1 MLEGRASF
9 SRLLSALLVFACVL
23 AGCSA
28 NRFLYNRADTFV
40 RWTIDDYVDLTSEQ
54 QKQFDADL
62 GGLLDWHR
70 RDELPL
76 YREYILSSLDALEG
90 GVTIDEAVLI
100 SEAINE
106 AANRLQVKLVDL
118 LLESAEGLTDGQI
131 KDFLDELDRQQEEYA
146 EERLVRDDITYADD
160 AADSLQ
166 RLAKRLL
173 GKLNDEQKALIQSR
187 SIELMRIDRL
197 WHEDRSVW
205 GAKLR
210 TILWSRLPG
219 WQTEIR
225 VLGDTRSEVR
235 TPAYVAGIE
244 HNGDVILGLLVKVI
258 NGRTESQDSRMRRFL
273 DDLIA
278 DIDALTTANEAEA
291 LVVQQR

>member
-1 MLEGRASF
+1 MLERRASF
-9 SRLLSALLVFACVL
+9 FRLLAVLLVFSLGL

-40 RWTIDDYVDLTSEQ
+40 RWAIDDYVDLTAEQ
-54 QKQFDADL
+54 QKQFDAEL
-62 GGLLDWHR
+62 YGLLDWHR

-76 YREYILSSLDALEG
+76 YREFILSSLDALEG
-90 GVTIDEAVLI
+90 GVTMGEAILI
-100 SEAINE
+100 SDAIDE

-118 LLESAEGLTDGQI
+118 LLESAESLTDGQI
-131 KDFLDELDRQQEEYA
+131 QDFLDELDRQQAEYA
-146 EERLVRDDITYADD
+146 QERLVRDDITYADD

-173 GKLNDEQKALIQSR
+173 GRLNDEQKALIESR
-187 SIELMRIDRL
+187 STELIRIDRL
-197 WHEDRSVW
+197 WHDDRSLW

-210 TILWSRLPG
+210 TILESRLTG

-225 VLGDTRSEVR
+225 VLGDTRSEAR

-244 HNGDVILGLLVKVI
+244 HNGDVILGLLVEVI
-258 NGRTESQDSRMRRFL
+258 NGRTERQDRRMRRFL

-278 DIDALTTANEAEA
+278 DIDALTVSNAAEA
-291 LVVQQR
+291 LVVQ

>member
-1 MLEGRASF
+1 MMEHRASF
-9 SRLLSALLVFACVL
+9 SRLLFALLVLAFVL

-40 RWTIDDYVDLTSEQ
+40 RWAIDDYVDLASEQ
-54 QKQFDADL
+54 QRQFDEDL
-62 GGLLDWHR
+62 DGLLDWHR
-70 RDELPL
+70 RYELPL
-76 YREYILSSLDALEG
+76 YREFIVSSLDALEG

-100 SEAINE
+100 SEAIDE

-131 KDFLDELDRQQEEYA
+131 KNFLDELDRQQEEYA
-146 EERLVRDDITYADD
+146 MERLVRDDITYADD

-173 GKLNDEQKALIQSR
+173 GRLNDEQKALIHSR
-187 SIELMRIDRL
+187 STELMRIDRL

-210 TILWSRLPG
+210 TILESRLPG
-219 WQTEIR
+219 WQTDIR
-225 VLGDTRSEVR
+225 VLGDTRSEAR

-244 HNGDVILGLLVKVI
+244 HNGDIILGLLVEVI
-258 NGRTESQDSRMRRFL
+258 NGRTARQDKRMRRFL

-278 DIDALTTANEAEA
+278 DIDALTVANAAEA
-291 LVVQQR
+291 LVVQ

>member
-1 MLEGRASF
+1 MPGRRGSF
-9 SRLLSALLVFACVL
+9 LRLLVTLLASTLVL
-23 AGCSA
+23 AACSA

-40 RWTIDDYVDLTSEQ
+40 RWAIDDYVDLTVEQ

-62 GGLLDWHR
+62 EGLLDWHR

-76 YREYILSSLDALEG
+76 YREFIVSSLDALEG
-90 GVTIDEAVLI
+90 GVTIDEAVSI
-100 SEAINE
+100 SDSIDE
-106 AANRLQVKLVDL
+106 AANRLQVQLIDFL
-118 LLESAEGLTDGQI
+118 LMSAEGLSDSQI
-131 KDFLDELDRQQEEYA
+131 QTFLDELDLQQEEYSQ
-146 EERLVRDDITYADD
+146 ERLTRDDIQYADD

-173 GKLNDEQKALIQSR
+173 GRLNDDQKALVQSR
-187 SIELMRIDRL
+187 STELIRIDRL

-210 TILWSRLPG
+210 TILESRSPG

-225 VLGDTRSEVR
+225 VLGDTRSEAR

-244 HNGDVILGLLVKVI
+244 HNGDVILRLLVDTI
-258 NGRTESQDSRMRRFL
+258 NDRTERQDRRMRRFL

-278 DIDALTTANEAEA
+278 DIDALTAANVAEG
-291 LVVQQR
+291 LVVQ

>member
-1 MLEGRASF
+1 MSDRRRSVL
-9 SRLLSALLVFACVL
+9 RLSTTLLVFSLVL

-62 GGLLDWHR
+62 DGLLDWHR
-70 RDELPL
+70 RYELPL
-76 YREYILSSLDALEG
+76 YREFILSSLDALEG

-100 SEAINE
+100 SEAIDE
-106 AANRLQVKLVDL
+106 AANRLQVKLVGL

-131 KDFLDELDRQQEEYA
+131 QDFLDELDGQQEEYA
-146 EERLVRDDITYADD
+146 EERLVRDDIKYADD
-160 AADSLQ
+160 AAESLQ
-166 RLAKRLL
+166 GLAKRLL
-173 GKLNDEQKALIQSR
+173 GRLNDDQKALIQSR
-187 SIELMRIDRL
+187 STELMRIDRL

-210 TILWSRLPG
+210 AILESRLPG
-219 WQTEIR
+219 WQAEIR
-225 VLGDTRSEVR
+225 VLGDSRSETR

-244 HNGDVILGLLVKVI
+244 HNGDVILGLLVEVI
-258 NGRTESQDSRMRRFL
+258 NGRTERQGRRMRRFL
-273 DDLIA
+273 DELIA
-278 DIDALTTANEAEA
+278 DIDALTVANAAEA
-291 LVVQQR
+291 LVVQ

>member
-1 MLEGRASF
+1 MPGHRGSF
-9 SRLLSALLVFACVL
+9 LRLLVTLLASTLVL
-23 AGCSA
+23 AACSA

-40 RWTIDDYVDLTSEQ
+40 RWAIDDYVDLTVEQ

-62 GGLLDWHR
+62 EGLLDWHR
-70 RDELPL
+70 RDELPI
-76 YREYILSSLDALEG
+76 YREFIVSSLDALEG

-100 SEAINE
+100 SDSIDE
-106 AANRLQVKLVDL
+106 AANRLQVQLIDFL
-118 LLESAEGLTDGQI
+118 LMSAEGLSDSQI
-131 KDFLDELDRQQEEYA
+131 QTFLDELDLQQEEYSQ
-146 EERLVRDDITYADD
+146 ERLIRDDIQYADD

-173 GKLNDEQKALIQSR
+173 GRLNDDQKALVQSR
-187 SIELMRIDRL
+187 STELIRIDRL

-210 TILWSRLPG
+210 TILESRSPG

-225 VLGDTRSEVR
+225 VLGDTRSEAR

-244 HNGDVILGLLVKVI
+244 HNGDVILRLLVDTI
-258 NGRTESQDSRMRRFL
+258 NDRTERQDRRMRRFL

-278 DIDALTTANEAEA
+278 DIDALTAANVAEG
-291 LVVQQR
+291 LVVQ

>member
-1 MLEGRASF
+1 MPKRQSSF
-9 SRLLSALLVFACVL
+9 SRFLSALLVFAFFL

-40 RWTIDDYVDLTSEQ
+40 RWAMDDYVDLTSEQ
-54 QKQFDADL
+54 QQQFDEDL
-62 GGLLDWHR
+62 DGLLDWHR

-76 YREYILSSLDALEG
+76 YREFIVSSLDALEG

-100 SEAINE
+100 SDAIDE

-118 LLESAEGLTDGQI
+118 LLESAGGLTNGQLQ
-131 KDFLDELDRQQEEYA
+131 DFLDELDRQQEEYA
-146 EERLVRDDITYADD
+146 QERLVRDDITYADD

-173 GKLNDEQKALIQSR
+173 GRLNDEQKALIQSR
-187 SIELMRIDRL
+187 STELMRIDRL
-197 WHEDRSVW
+197 WHKDRSVW
-205 GAKLR
+205 GAQLR
-210 TILWSRLPG
+210 TILEGRLAG

-225 VLGDTRSEVR
+225 VLGDTRSEAR

-244 HNGDVILGLLVKVI
+244 HNGDIILRLLVEVI
-258 NGRTESQDSRMRRFL
+258 NGRTARQDKRMRRFL

-278 DIDALTTANEAEA
+278 DIDALTAVNAAEA
-291 LVVQQR
+291 LVVQ

>member
-1 MLEGRASF
+1 MSPRTASLR
-9 SRLLSALLVFACVL
+9 SIILLVMFALVL
-23 AGCSA
+23 SGCSA

-40 RWTIDDYVDLTSEQ
+40 RWAIDDYVDLTSEQ
-54 QKQFDADL
+54 QKQFDTDL
-62 GGLLDWHR
+62 DELLDWHR

-76 YREYILSSLDALEG
+76 YREFIVSSLDALEG

-100 SEAINE
+100 SEAIDE

-118 LLESAEGLTDGQI
+118 LLESAEGLIDDQI
-131 KDFLDELDRQQEEYA
+131 QDFLDELDRQQEEYA
-146 EERLVRDDITYADD
+146 QERLVREDITYADD

-173 GKLNDEQKALIQSR
+173 GRLNDEQKALIQSR
-187 SIELMRIDRL
+187 STELMRIDRL

-210 TILWSRLPG
+210 TILESRLPG

-225 VLGDTRSEVR
+225 VLGDTRSEAR

-244 HNGDVILGLLVKVI
+244 HNGDIILGLLVEVI
-258 NGRTESQDSRMRRFL
+258 NGRTERQDKRMRRFL

-278 DIDALTTANEAEA
+278 DIDALTAANAAEA
-291 LVVQQR
+291 LVVQ

>member
-1 MLEGRASF
+1 MPGHRGSF
-9 SRLLSALLVFACVL
+9 LRLLVTLLASTLVL
-23 AGCSA
+23 AACSA

-40 RWTIDDYVDLTSEQ
+40 RWAIDDYVDLTVEQ

-62 GGLLDWHR
+62 EGLLDWHR

-76 YREYILSSLDALEG
+76 YRKFIVSSLDALEG

-100 SEAINE
+100 SDSIDE
-106 AANRLQVKLVDL
+106 AANRLQVQLIDFL
-118 LLESAEGLTDGQI
+118 LMSAEGLSDSQI
-131 KDFLDELDRQQEEYA
+131 QTFLDELDLQQEEYSQ
-146 EERLVRDDITYADD
+146 ERLTQDDIQYADD

-173 GKLNDEQKALIQSR
+173 GRLNDDQKALVQSR
-187 SIELMRIDRL
+187 STELIRIDRL

-210 TILWSRLPG
+210 TILESRSPG

-225 VLGDTRSEVR
+225 VLGDTRSEAR

-244 HNGDVILGLLVKVI
+244 HNGDVILRLLVDTI
-258 NGRTESQDSRMRRFL
+258 NDRTERQDRRMRRFL

-278 DIDALTTANEAEA
+278 DIDALTAANVAEG
-291 LVVQQR
+291 LVVQ

>member
-1 MLEGRASF
+1 MPGHRGSF
-9 SRLLSALLVFACVL
+9 LRLLVTLLASTLVL
-23 AGCSA
+23 AACSA

-40 RWTIDDYVDLTSEQ
+40 RWAIDDYVDLTVEQ

-62 GGLLDWHR
+62 EGLLDWHR
-70 RDELPL
+70 RDELPI
-76 YREYILSSLDALEG
+76 YREFIVSSLDALEG
-90 GVTIDEAVLI
+90 GVTIDEAVSI
-100 SEAINE
+100 SDSIDE
-106 AANRLQVKLVDL
+106 AANRLQVQLIDFL
-118 LLESAEGLTDGQI
+118 LMSAEGLSDSQI
-131 KDFLDELDRQQEEYA
+131 QTFLDELDLQQEEYSQ
-146 EERLVRDDITYADD
+146 ERLTRDDIQYADD

-173 GKLNDEQKALIQSR
+173 GRLNDDQKALVQSR
-187 SIELMRIDRL
+187 STELIRIDRL

-210 TILWSRLPG
+210 TILESRSPG

-225 VLGDTRSEVR
+225 VLGNTRSEAR

-244 HNGDVILGLLVKVI
+244 HNGDVILRLLVDTI
-258 NGRTESQDSRMRRFL
+258 HDRTERQDRRMRRFL

-278 DIDALTTANEAEA
+278 DIDALTAANVAEG
-291 LVVQQR
+291 LVVQ

>member
-1 MLEGRASF
+1 MPGHRDSF
-9 SRLLSALLVFACVL
+9 LRLLVTLLASTLVL
-23 AGCSA
+23 AACSA

-40 RWTIDDYVDLTSEQ
+40 RWAIDDYVDLTVEQ

-62 GGLLDWHR
+62 EGLLDWHR
-70 RDELPL
+70 RDELPI
-76 YREYILSSLDALEG
+76 YREFIVSSLDALEG
-90 GVTIDEAVLI
+90 GVTIDEAVSI
-100 SEAINE
+100 SDSIDE
-106 AANRLQVKLVDL
+106 AANRLQVQLIDFL
-118 LLESAEGLTDGQI
+118 LMSAEGLSDSQI
-131 KDFLDELDRQQEEYA
+131 QTFLDELDLQQVEYSQ
-146 EERLVRDDITYADD
+146 ERLTRDDIQYADD

-173 GKLNDEQKALIQSR
+173 GRLNDDQKALVQSR
-187 SIELMRIDRL
+187 STELIRIDRL

-210 TILWSRLPG
+210 TILESRSPG

-225 VLGDTRSEVR
+225 VLGDTRSEAR

-244 HNGDVILGLLVKVI
+244 HNGDVILRLLVDTI
-258 NGRTESQDSRMRRFL
+258 NDRTERQDRRMRRFL

-278 DIDALTTANEAEA
+278 DIDALTAANVAEG
-291 LVVQQR
+291 LVVQ

>member
-1 MLEGRASF
+1 LV
-9 SRLLSALLVFACVL
+9 LSLVWVVVL
-23 AGCSA
+23 SGCSA

-40 RWTIDDYVDLTSEQ
+40 RWAIDDYVDLTSEQ
-54 QKQFDADL
+54 QRQFDSDL
-62 GGLLDWHR
+62 DGLLNWHR
-70 RDELPL
+70 HAELPL
-76 YREYILSSLDALEG
+76 YREFIVSSLDALEG

-100 SEAINE
+100 SEAIDE

-118 LLESAEGLTDGQI
+118 LLESAEGLADHQI
-131 KDFLDELDRQQEEYA
+131 QDFLDELDRQQEEYA
-146 EERLVRDDITYADD
+146 EERLVRDDIIYADD

-173 GKLNDEQKALIQSR
+173 GRLNDDQKELIQSR
-187 SIELMRIDRL
+187 STELMRIDRL
-197 WHEDRSVW
+197 WYEDRSVW

-210 TILWSRLPG
+210 TILESRLPG

-225 VLGDTRSEVR
+225 VLADTRSEAR

-244 HNGDVILGLLVKVI
+244 HNGDIILGLLVEVI
-258 NGRTESQDSRMRRFL
+258 NDRTERQDRRMRRFL

-278 DIDALTTANEAEA
+278 DIDALTTANAADA
-291 LVVQQR
+291 LVVQQG

>member
-9 SRLLSALLVFACVL
+9 SRLLSALLVFAFVL

-62 GGLLDWHR
+62 DGLLEWHR

-76 YREYILSSLDALEG
+76 YREFIVSSLDALEG
-90 GVTIDEAVLI
+90 GVTIDEAILI
-100 SEAINE
+100 SGGIDE

-118 LLESAEGLTDGQI
+118 LLGSAEGLTDGQI
-131 KDFLDELDRQQEEYA
+131 RDFLDELDRQQEEYA
-146 EERLVRDDITYADD
+146 QERLIRDNIEYADD
-160 AADSLQ
+160 AADSLR
-166 RLAKRLL
+166 RLGKRLL
-173 GKLNDEQKALIQSR
+173 GRLNGDQKALIQSR
-187 SIELMRIDRL
+187 STELMRIDRL
-197 WHEDRSVW
+197 WHEDRSAW
-205 GAKLR
+205 GAKLG
-210 TILWSRLPG
+210 TILESRLPG
-219 WQTEIR
+219 WQTEVR
-225 VLGDTRSEVR
+225 VLGDTRSEAR

-244 HNGDVILGLLVKVI
+244 HNGDVILGLLVEVI
-258 NGRTESQDSRMRRFL
+258 NGRTDRQDRRMRGFL

-278 DIDALTTANEAEA
+278 DIDALTAAKAAEA
-291 LVVQQR
+291 LVAQ

>member
-1 MLEGRASF
+1 MPGHRGSF
-9 SRLLSALLVFACVL
+9 LRLLVTLLASTLVL
-23 AGCSA
+23 AACSA

-40 RWTIDDYVDLTSEQ
+40 RWAIDDYVDLTVEQ

-62 GGLLDWHR
+62 EGLLDWHR
-70 RDELPL
+70 RDELPI
-76 YREYILSSLDALEG
+76 YREFIVSSLDALEG

-100 SEAINE
+100 SDAIDE
-106 AANRLQVKLVDL
+106 AANRLQVQLIDFL
-118 LLESAEGLTDGQI
+118 LMSAEGLSDSQI
-131 KDFLDELDRQQEEYA
+131 QSFLDELDRQQEEYA
-146 EERLVRDDITYADD
+146 QERLIRDDTEYAED
-160 AADSLQ
+160 AADSLK

-173 GKLNDEQKALIQSR
+173 GRLNDDQKALIQSR
-187 SIELMRIDRL
+187 STELMRIDRL

-210 TILWSRLPG
+210 TILESRSLG

-225 VLGDTRSEVR
+225 VLGDTRSEAR

-244 HNGDVILGLLVKVI
+244 HNGDVILRLLVDTI
-258 NGRTESQDSRMRRFL
+258 NDRTERQDRRMRRFL

-278 DIDALTTANEAEA
+278 DIDALTVANVAEA
-291 LVVQQR
+291 LVVQ

>member
-9 SRLLSALLVFACVL
+9 SRLLSALLVFAFVL

-62 GGLLDWHR
+62 DGLLEWHR

-76 YREYILSSLDALEG
+76 YREFIVSSLDALEG
-90 GVTIDEAVLI
+90 GVTIDEAILI
-100 SEAINE
+100 SGGIDE

-118 LLESAEGLTDGQI
+118 LLGSAEGLTDGQI
-131 KDFLDELDRQQEEYA
+131 RDFLDELDRQQEEYA
-146 EERLVRDDITYADD
+146 QERLIRDNIEYADD
-160 AADSLQ
+160 AADSLR
-166 RLAKRLL
+166 RLGKRLL
-173 GKLNDEQKALIQSR
+173 GRLNDDQKALIQSR
-187 SIELMRIDRL
+187 STELMRIDRL
-197 WHEDRSVW
+197 WHEDRSAW
-205 GAKLR
+205 GAKLG
-210 TILWSRLPG
+210 TILESRLPG
-219 WQTEIR
+219 WQAEVR
-225 VLGDTRSEVR
+225 VLGDTRSEAR

-244 HNGDVILGLLVKVI
+244 HNGDVILGLLVEVI
-258 NGRTESQDSRMRRFL
+258 NGRTDRQDRRMRGFL

-278 DIDALTTANEAEA
+278 DIDALTAAKAAEA
-291 LVVQQR
+291 LVVQ

>member
-1 MLEGRASF
+1 MPGHRGSF
-9 SRLLSALLVFACVL
+9 LRLLVTLLASSLVL
-23 AGCSA
+23 AACSA

-40 RWTIDDYVDLTSEQ
+40 RWAIDDYVDLTVEQ

-62 GGLLDWHR
+62 EGLLDWHR
-70 RDELPL
+70 RDELPI
-76 YREYILSSLDALEG
+76 YREFIVSSLDALEG
-90 GVTIDEAVLI
+90 GVTIDEAVSI
-100 SEAINE
+100 SDSIDE
-106 AANRLQVKLVDL
+106 AANRLQVQLIDFL
-118 LLESAEGLTDGQI
+118 LMSAEGLSDSQI
-131 KDFLDELDRQQEEYA
+131 QTFLDELDLQQEEYSQ
-146 EERLVRDDITYADD
+146 ERLTRDDIQYADD

-173 GKLNDEQKALIQSR
+173 GRLNDDQKALVQSR
-187 SIELMRIDRL
+187 STELIRIDRL

-210 TILWSRLPG
+210 TILESRSPG

-225 VLGDTRSEVR
+225 VLGDTRSEAR

-244 HNGDVILGLLVKVI
+244 HNGDVILRLLVDTI
-258 NGRTESQDSRMRRFL
+258 NDRTERQDRRMRRFL

-278 DIDALTTANEAEA
+278 DIDALTAANVAEG
-291 LVVQQR
+291 LVVQ

>member
-1 MLEGRASF
+1 MPGHRGSF
-9 SRLLSALLVFACVL
+9 LRLLVTLLASTLVL
-23 AGCSA
+23 AACSA

-40 RWTIDDYVDLTSEQ
+40 RWAIDDYVDLTVEQ

-62 GGLLDWHR
+62 EGLLDWHR

-76 YREYILSSLDALEG
+76 YREFIVSSLDALEG

-100 SEAINE
+100 SDSIDE
-106 AANRLQVKLVDL
+106 AANRLQVQLIDFL
-118 LLESAEGLTDGQI
+118 LMSAEALSDSQI
-131 KDFLDELDRQQEEYA
+131 QTFLDELDLQQEEYSQ
-146 EERLVRDDITYADD
+146 ERLTRDDIQYADD

-173 GKLNDEQKALIQSR
+173 GRLNDDQKALVQSR
-187 SIELMRIDRL
+187 STELIRIDRL

-210 TILWSRLPG
+210 TILESRSPG

-225 VLGDTRSEVR
+225 VLGDTRSEAR

-244 HNGDVILGLLVKVI
+244 HNGDVILRLLVDTI
-258 NGRTESQDSRMRRFL
+258 NDRTERQDRRMRRFL

-278 DIDALTTANEAEA
+278 DIDALTAANVAEG
-291 LVVQQR
+291 LVVQ

>member
-1 MLEGRASF
+1 MSDRRRSVL
-9 SRLLSALLVFACVL
+9 RLSTTLLVFSLVL

-54 QKQFDADL
+54 QKQFDANLD
-62 GGLLDWHR
+62 GLLHWHR
-70 RDELPL
+70 SDELPL
-76 YREYILSSLDALEG
+76 YREFIVSSLDALEG

-100 SEAINE
+100 SEAIDE
-106 AANRLQVKLVDL
+106 SANRLQVKLVDL
-118 LLESAEGLTDGQI
+118 LLESAEGLKDGQI
-131 KDFLDELDRQQEEYA
+131 QGFLDELDRQQEEYA

-173 GKLNDEQKALIQSR
+173 GRLNDDQKALIQSR
-187 SIELMRIDRL
+187 STELMRIDRL

-210 TILWSRLPG
+210 AILESRLPG
-219 WQTEIR
+219 WQAEIR
-225 VLGDTRSEVR
+225 VLGDSRSEAR
-235 TPAYVAGIE
+235 TPAYVTGIE
-244 HNGDVILGLLVKVI
+244 HNGDIILSLLVDTI
-258 NGRTESQDSRMRRFL
+258 NGRTDRQDRRMRRFL

-278 DIDALTTANEAEA
+278 DIDALTASNVAEA
-291 LVVQQR
+291 LVVQ

>member
-1 MLEGRASF
+1 MPGHRGSF
-9 SRLLSALLVFACVL
+9 LRLLVTLLASTLVL
-23 AGCSA
+23 AACSA

-40 RWTIDDYVDLTSEQ
+40 RWAIDDYVDLTVEQ

-62 GGLLDWHR
+62 EGLLDWHR
-70 RDELPL
+70 RDELPI
-76 YREYILSSLDALEG
+76 YREFIVSSLDALEG
-90 GVTIDEAVLI
+90 GVTIDEAVSI
-100 SEAINE
+100 SDSIDE
-106 AANRLQVKLVDL
+106 AANRLQVQLIDFL
-118 LLESAEGLTDGQI
+118 LMSAEGLSDSQI
-131 KDFLDELDRQQEEYA
+131 QTFLDELDLQQEEYSQ
-146 EERLVRDDITYADD
+146 ERLTRDDIQYADD

-173 GKLNDEQKALIQSR
+173 GRLNDDQKALVQSR
-187 SIELMRIDRL
+187 STELIRIDRL

-210 TILWSRLPG
+210 TILESRSPG

-225 VLGDTRSEVR
+225 VLGDTRSEAR

-244 HNGDVILGLLVKVI
+244 HNGDVILRLLVDTI
-258 NGRTESQDSRMRRFL
+258 NDRTERQDRRMRRFL

-278 DIDALTTANEAEA
+278 DIDALTAANVAEG
-291 LVVQQR
+291 LVVQ

>member
-1 MLEGRASF
+1 MPGHRGSF
-9 SRLLSALLVFACVL
+9 LRLLVTLLASTLVL
-23 AGCSA
+23 AACSA

-40 RWTIDDYVDLTSEQ
+40 RWAIDDYVDLTVEQ

-62 GGLLDWHR
+62 EGLLDWHR
-70 RDELPL
+70 RDELPI
-76 YREYILSSLDALEG
+76 YREFIVSSLDALEG

-100 SEAINE
+100 SDSIDE
-106 AANRLQVKLVDL
+106 AANRLQVQLIDFL
-118 LLESAEGLTDGQI
+118 LMSAEALSDSQI
-131 KDFLDELDRQQEEYA
+131 QTFLDELDLQQEEYSQ
-146 EERLVRDDITYADD
+146 ERLTRDDIQYADD

-173 GKLNDEQKALIQSR
+173 GRLNDDQKALVQSR
-187 SIELMRIDRL
+187 STELIRIDRL

-210 TILWSRLPG
+210 TILESRSPG

-225 VLGDTRSEVR
+225 VLGNTRSEAR

-244 HNGDVILGLLVKVI
+244 HNGDVILRLLVDTI
-258 NGRTESQDSRMRRFL
+258 NDRTERQDRRMRRFL

-278 DIDALTTANEAEA
+278 DIDALTAANVAEG
-291 LVVQQR
+291 LVVQ

>member
-1 MLEGRASF
+1 MSDRRRSVL
-9 SRLLSALLVFACVL
+9 RLSTTLLVFSLVL

-62 GGLLDWHR
+62 DGLLDWHR
-70 RDELPL
+70 RYELPL
-76 YREYILSSLDALEG
+76 YREFILSSLDALEG

-100 SEAINE
+100 SEAIDE
-106 AANRLQVKLVDL
+106 AANRLQVKLVGL

-131 KDFLDELDRQQEEYA
+131 QDFLDELDGQQEEYA
-146 EERLVRDDITYADD
+146 EERLVRDDIKYADD
-160 AADSLQ
+160 AANSL
-166 RLAKRLL
+166 RGLAKRLL
-173 GKLNDEQKALIQSR
+173 GRLNDDQKALIQSR
-187 SIELMRIDRL
+187 STELMRIDRL

-210 TILWSRLPG
+210 AILESRLPG
-219 WQTEIR
+219 WQAEIR
-225 VLGDTRSEVR
+225 VLGDSRSETR

-244 HNGDVILGLLVKVI
+244 HNGDVILGLLVEVI
-258 NGRTESQDSRMRRFL
+258 NGRTERQDRRMRRFL
-273 DDLIA
+273 DELIA
-278 DIDALTTANEAEA
+278 DIDALTVANAAEA
-291 LVVQQR
+291 LVVQ